1 LSYADYDESGIVVSA
16 IGAQC
21 GRSWL
26 ALGQW
31 SCIKN
36 TLRIIQRNSVIPLE
50 YLYWL
55 LQLQDPWPKRGS
67 AQPFIAQTD
76 ARAVCLALPSTD
88 RMRLATEAL
97 EPIDGL
103 VRVLQDEN
111 ALLSEIRD
119 TLLPRPLSG
128 EMRVRDAEAMVKD
141 VP

>member
-1 LSYADYDESGIVVSA
+1 
-16 IGAQC
+16 
-21 GRSWL
+21 
-26 ALGQW
+26 
-31 SCIKN
+31 
-36 TLRIIQRNSVIPLE
+36 
-50 YLYWL
+50 
-55 LQLQDPWPKRGS
+55 
-67 AQPFIAQTD
+67 
-76 ARAVCLALPSTD
+76 
-88 RMRLATEAL
+88 MRLATEAL

>member
-1 LSYADYDESGIVVSA
+1 M
-16 IGAQC
+16 
-21 GRSWL
+21 
-26 ALGQW
+26 
-31 SCIKN
+31 
-36 TLRIIQRNSVIPLE
+36 
-50 YLYWL
+50 
-55 LQLQDPWPKRGS
+55 
-67 AQPFIAQTD
+67 
-76 ARAVCLALPSTD
+76 CLALPSTD